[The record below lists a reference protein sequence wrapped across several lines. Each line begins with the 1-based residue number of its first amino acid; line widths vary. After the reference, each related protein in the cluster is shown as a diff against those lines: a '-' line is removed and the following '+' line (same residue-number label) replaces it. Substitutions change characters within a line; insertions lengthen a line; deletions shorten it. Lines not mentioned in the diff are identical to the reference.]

1 MQRGR
6 VQGYDR
12 RQKIRDIGQI
22 TTRLNILCCKQRSG
36 AYMYH
41 SVSASLVAVRE
52 VMTELFLELLLTD
65 RMALLLD
72 TW

>member
-1 MQRGR
+1 
-6 VQGYDR
+6 
-12 RQKIRDIGQI
+12 
-22 TTRLNILCCKQRSG
+22 
-36 AYMYH
+36 MYH